1 MDLLA
6 RARLAG
12 KVVVLV
18 LELAVVPLGPVRAGI
33 DNNLYNYNNG
43 IRIETSESSEVS
55 VENEL

>member
-1 MDLLA
+1 MVKADV
-6 RARLAG
+6 RALD
-12 KVVVLV
+12 
-18 LELAVVPLGPVRAGI
+18 LAVAPLVQVSNDI